1 MLAVAAICLP
11 IFPYRHAVVRWEGLL
26 LIGYY
31 ALSITYLALVAL
43 HDPVEPTF
51 AAIATYI
58 LWPLAGLIAL
68 LLIIGALRRR
78 APQSANSP
86 LVEECPVHLR

>member
-1 MLAVAAICLP
+1 LIVSPSTHWKVVSFAVCS
-11 IFPYRHAVVRWEGLL
+11 W
-26 LIGYY
+26 
-31 ALSITYLALVAL
+31 ALVAL

-78 APQSANSP
+78 AAPQSANSP